1 MVILAICINTA
12 PAYLSITLTA
22 KRQGDQNYCRI
33 PWESLTFSLNLKSID
48 QISIYFAASE
58 LKKSEFK
65 INRPDIYLFRGKW
78 AEEEFFKRGPVFIH
92 VSF

>member
-58 LKKSEFK
+58 LKKSFLK
-65 INRPDIYLFRGKW
+65 GGPYLYTSPSEWYG
-78 AEEEFFKRGPVFIH
+78 VIH
-92 VSF
+92 LSNSSYLC